1 MNNPRC
7 ARIKESGVAGLRAMG
22 GLGTVGAAPSKKRR
36 GFNFC
41 LILSAVVIGIVALI
55 GLVVSLDRSAR
66 LATELVDLSKLAGN
80 PAPCGIGAPNLLA
93 LAAGAHLVDVDPIT
107 SSLPNKE
114 ADVARAVRSAL
125 CSTEFPSVAVKRLQR
140 RSKGVTN
147 SNVESTLCSDAK
159 EGGDPLVRI
168 KRAYLRSGTAF
179 ARYYGGS
186 AGSSLTTDTD
196 CAWTSGPFG
205 VGCENGATV
214 RAALR
219 DAAEDNPIYGGASA
233 VPDTTNALYR
243 LAALALVAYEDRKRG
258 KTGAKCFG
266 NAAGANAA
274 DVCADVFAGAS
285 AVAGTNTG
293 EPFETW
299 YAHADVQTCNGKAAG
314 ASSYSIGY
322 ADASDAALP
331 ADRRQCERQ
340 HAFALYD
347 TTSLY
352 GLPDFNAGPRFDEPV
367 GGMVTI
373 EFVYELVFENL
384 IKAWY
389 TDQRADEA
397 LTDPQR
403 DLMLYAGARLGL
415 SLFWALPAVQIA
427 CFWLAFAGL
436 PVAINVRRI
445 LKRFGVGSGAERP
458 NLVRAPM
465 GPTRIVATV
474 SSALLFF
481 WVASVHPWPAP
492 PTPMVDSDCGGWPDS
507 GAVHGTTDQT
517 RYDAYRVAIIL
528 VVVAVYSMLYS
539 CLFRTPTDQPI
550 ERPKPTNEVA
560 GIAVALAMVAVDGGL
575 IAVSLG
581 EWLDAVRTEPTPDPS
596 LSRLVSTVDHDV
608 RGAVATAAAGASAVA
623 SISQSYLLNNHPKLQ
638 LPWAL
643 CTAAVAWTG
652 FFVKLGLSGSSGDLF
667 AGTLRAFLAVGALG
681 LQIALTVVVVLVWN
695 NLRGRPPMKFPPK
708 VAAKANQARAALR
721 RLLGPRA
728 TGAPAQPAAAAA
740 GRVDEWMPLLAL
752 PSRR

>member
-1 MNNPRC
+1 M
-7 ARIKESGVAGLRAMG
+7 
-22 GLGTVGAAPSKKRR
+22 
-36 GFNFC
+36 
-41 LILSAVVIGIVALI
+41 
-55 GLVVSLDRSAR
+55 
-66 LATELVDLSKLAGN
+66 
-80 PAPCGIGAPNLLA
+80 
-93 LAAGAHLVDVDPIT
+93 
-107 SSLPNKE
+107 
-114 ADVARAVRSAL
+114 
-125 CSTEFPSVAVKRLQR
+125 
-140 RSKGVTN
+140 
-147 SNVESTLCSDAK
+147 
-159 EGGDPLVRI
+159 
-168 KRAYLRSGTAF
+168 
-179 ARYYGGS
+179 
-186 AGSSLTTDTD
+186 
-196 CAWTSGPFG
+196 
-205 VGCENGATV
+205 
-214 RAALR
+214 
-219 DAAEDNPIYGGASA
+219 
-233 VPDTTNALYR
+233 
-243 LAALALVAYEDRKRG
+243 
-258 KTGAKCFG
+258 
-266 NAAGANAA
+266 
-274 DVCADVFAGAS
+274 CADVFAGAS

-293 EPFETW
+293 EPFEVW
-299 YAHADVQTCNGKAAG
+299 YTYPDVETCGGKAAEP
-314 ASSYSIGY
+314 SSYDIGY
-322 ADASDAALP
+322 ADTPNTALP

-373 EFVYELVFENL
+373 KFVYELVFENL

-445 LKRFGVGSGAERP
+445 LKRFGLGSGAERP
-458 NLVRAPM
+458 SLVRAPM
-465 GPTRIVATV
+465 GPTRVVATV

-507 GAVHGTTDQT
+507 GAVHGTTDAT

-528 VVVAVYSMLYS
+528 VVVAVYSLFYT

-550 ERPKPTNEVA
+550 ERPQPRNEVA

-581 EWLDAVRTEPTPDPS
+581 KWLDAVRTEPTPDPS

-623 SISQSYLLNNHPKLQ
+623 SISQSYLLNNHPRLQ

-643 CTAAVAWTG
+643 CTVAVAWTG

-681 LQIALTVVVVLVWN
+681 LQIALSVVVALVWN
-695 NLRGRPPMKFPPK
+695 NLRGRVPKKVPAPPG
-708 VAAKANQARAALR
+708 ARANSARVALR
-721 RLLGPRA
+721 RLLGSSA
-728 TGAPAQPAAAAA
+728 SAPAAPALSSATE
-740 GRVDEWMPLLAL
+740 GMPLLAL
-752 PSRR
+752 SGRP